1 MKVAVAADHA
11 GSLVADARVGRSY
24 AGWGMKPWIWER
36 TTP

>member
-11 GSLVADARVGRSY
+11 GSLLLTARFGRSY
-24 AGWGMKPWIWER
+24 EGWGMKPWIWVL